1 MVTEDTKKQINDLL
15 TEVENEI
22 NGVSLS
28 KVEKAEE
35 IILTAKVY
43 MDAMT
48 EINNNYNEALKDL
61 LTEMKELQTKSNQI
75 KEASKITKVRI
86 NLFK

>member
-1 MVTEDTKKQINDLL
+1 MVTDDAKKQINDLL

-22 NGVSLS
+22 NGTTLS
-28 KVEKAEE
+28 KAEKAEE

-48 EINNNYNEALKDL
+48 EINNNYNDALKDL
-61 LTEMKELQTKSNQI
+61 LAEMNVLQTKSNQI
-75 KEASKITKVRI
+75 KEANKLTKVRI

>member
-86 NLFK
+86 TLFK

>member
-1 MVTEDTKKQINDLL
+1 MVADDIKKQMNDILK
-15 TEVENEI
+15 EVEDEI

-28 KVEKAEE
+28 KAEKAEE
-35 IILTAKVY
+35 IITTAKVY

-61 LTEMKELQTKSNQI
+61 LGEMKELQTKSNQI
-75 KEASKITKVRI
+75 KEANKLTKVRI

>member
-1 MVTEDTKKQINDLL
+1 MVTDDAKKQINDLL
-15 TEVENEI
+15 KDVENEI
-22 NGVSLS
+22 NGTSLT
-28 KVEKAEE
+28 KEEEAEE

-61 LTEMKELQTKSNQI
+61 LADLKALQSKSDQV
-75 KEASKITKVRI
+75 KEANKLTKVRI

>member
-1 MVTEDTKKQINDLL
+1 MVTDDAKKQINDLL

-22 NGVSLS
+22 NGASLS

-48 EINNNYNEALKDL
+48 EINDNYNEALKDL
-61 LTEMKELQTKSNQI
+61 LAEMKELQTKSDQI
-75 KEASKITKVRI
+75 KEASKLTKVRI
-86 NLFK
+86 SLFK